1 MPHEF
6 VGVPQFVTAAI
17 CRAFYVV
24 STTLHCV
31 ARQATQAKA
40 RRARGAIT
48 LGIIQISYATASIRA
63 SSTDSEEEAAA
74 TARASR
80 HRTTASRR
88 PPAAGGIT
96 RRRSSTP
103 TAPPSMISARPWMR
117 SGTRNESR
125 DACLAVRTRLPRRLG
140 ANCKKHEPRSAP
152 ARRHR
157 RARKLSVLVFTREEG
172 KHATYPSVDTAKFL
186 SPSAFSASV
195 FSLHRCR
202 RHMK

>member
-80 HRTTASRR
+80 HRTIASRR
-88 PPAAGGIT
+88 PPAAAGTSRPSYSSHASHSNTRCAPSRRPAACT
-96 RRRSSTP
+96 RRRSAATRSRSSGRWRPSSDSRSTFYP
-103 TAPPSMISARPWMR
+103 SNSSRRTAP
-117 SGTRNESR
+117 R
-125 DACLAVRTRLPRRLG
+125 DARGSGGSRGRTPWLA
-140 ANCKKHEPRSAP
+140 SP
-152 ARRHR
+152 A
-157 RARKLSVLVFTREEG
+157 S
-172 KHATYPSVDTAKFL
+172 
-186 SPSAFSASV
+186 
-195 FSLHRCR
+195 
-202 RHMK
+202 